1 MDPNIWSQIPWTAIL
16 AVAGGTITSILTGV
30 GLALR
35 WLANEVF
42 VPMRDAHRSF
52 LNNMESFNKESLQN
66 QSTILHRVGNIED
79 KVDELRGQSATM
91 QDDKPTTRIKK
102 AANV

>member
-1 MDPNIWSQIPWTAIL
+1 MDPNIWNQIPWTAIL
-16 AVAGGTITSILTGV
+16 AIFGGAITSVLTGI

-79 KVDELRGQSATM
+79 KVDELRGQGSCVG
-91 QDDKPTTRIKK
+91 DDRTSRTKK
-102 AANV
+102 AANA